1 MLNYKKFLSILFFFC
16 LSHTF
21 SFANGKIASVDLDFV
36 VNNSKIG
43 VNILKKLEAINKSNL
58 KTLEKKQKELQDDK
72 EEINKVKNVISKD
85 ELSIKINE
93 HNKKLNDFNKLKKE
107 LAKKINDTK
116 KKEMKKLIEKIN
128 PLLLDYMEEN
138 SIDLLLRKESVYL
151 SKNNY
156 DITKEVLK
164 TIDKKLK

>member
-1 MLNYKKFLSILFFFC
+1 
-16 LSHTF
+16 
-21 SFANGKIASVDLDFV
+21 
-36 VNNSKIG
+36 
-43 VNILKKLEAINKSNL
+43 
-58 KTLEKKQKELQDDK
+58 
-72 EEINKVKNVISKD
+72 
-85 ELSIKINE
+85 
-93 HNKKLNDFNKLKKE
+93 
-107 LAKKINDTK
+107 
-116 KKEMKKLIEKIN
+116 MKKLIEKIN